1 MTLASG
7 RVLLHLAGRIR
18 RVVDADDVYS
28 LEAQGDETDVRLG
41 GEKPLRDVRSLGE
54 VLRDLAP
61 LGFVRIHRNHAVNP
75 GRVRE
80 IRPAASG
87 SSWEVRLQ
95 PPVNWVLP
103 VSRRSLNG
111 LLAAYRGVSGAR
123 ARRATGPGRC

>member
-7 RVLLHLAGRIR
+7 RVLLHLAGRLR

-28 LEAQGDETDVRLG
+28 LEAQGDETDVRLR

-75 GRVRE
+75 GRVRD

-87 SSWEVRLQ
+87 SGWEVRLQ
-95 PPVNWVLP
+95 PPVNRVLP
-103 VSRRSLNG
+103 VSRRSMNV
-111 LLAAYRGVSGAR
+111 LLAAHRGANGDVR
-123 ARRATGPGRC
+123 I

>member
-54 VLRDLAP
+54 VL
-61 LGFVRIHRNHAVNP
+61 
-75 GRVRE
+75 
-80 IRPAASG
+80 
-87 SSWEVRLQ
+87 
-95 PPVNWVLP
+95 P

-111 LLAAYRGVSGAR
+111 LLAAYRGVKGAR
-123 ARRATGPGRC
+123 ARRATGPGRS